1 METNKSNPAILVLM
15 EEKFEYQ
22 YNKHLKIISRLTPW
36 AQPSLAKSPHP
47 GVDAV
52 QVFSVIY
59 FTINWNLSII
69 QSVLF
74 RSQ

>member
-1 METNKSNPAILVLM
+1 MSNPAILALM
-15 EEKFEYQ
+15 KEKFEYQ
-22 YNKHLKIISRLTPW
+22 YQKNLKIISRLTPW
-36 AQPSLAKSPHP
+36 AQLGLSKRPHTK
-47 GVDAV
+47 VDAF

-74 RSQ
+74 R